1 MQNVLKTIAK
11 AYMISGDLN
20 ATIGKKNI
28 RRHRQLIEFSDDS
41 EQLSSDWYAVGNDLR
56 KSIKRYD
63 KQRLMYN
70 GR

>member
-41 EQLSSDWYAVGNDLR
+41 EQLNSDWYAVGNDLR
-56 KSIKRYD
+56 KSIKTYD